1 MKYHI
6 LSTLLL
12 CSSSFCFAS
21 CKAPESLFE
30 SKDCIRLELQQV
42 DQNVRAAYR
51 AARKSVSQ
59 NTDDENIKVTLG
71 ALAEAQKAWAIYRD
85 KECNLEFVINGGFE
99 NASQNEIAC
108 RIELGRKRIA
118 RLSEIGR

>member
-1 MKYHI
+1 M
-6 LSTLLL
+6 LLL

-71 ALAEAQKAWAIYRD
+71 ALAEAQKSWAIYRD
-85 KECNLEFVINGGFE
+85 KECNLEFVRNSSLG
-99 NASQNEIAC
+99 NASQNEVVC
-108 RIELGRKRIA
+108 KIELGQKRIA
-118 RLSEIGR
+118 RLVEIGQK